1 MYIHIIHVGKGWR
14 ALGCAQY
21 LRGRGQGA
29 AASRPA
35 LQGFGRA
42 RRVMSRT
49 KGVVSNDAPHT
60 APALGYH
67 ARSLS
72 LSPSFSPSLSP
83 SRSFARSLS
92 LSLSLPGLSGIGQSR
107 QSQPPLE
114 CSVSS
119 HELPTCVRGHMHM
132 GMCVCARVHRKYL
145 FVLLTKVETD

>member
-60 APALGYH
+60 DPALGYH

-83 SRSFARSLS
+83 SRSLARSLS
-92 LSLSLPGLSGIGQSR
+92 LSLSPRTVRNWTKSAESTPPRMFCLLSRAANVRARAYAHGH
-107 QSQPPLE
+107 
-114 CSVSS
+114 V
-119 HELPTCVRGHMHM
+119 CVR
-132 GMCVCARVHRKYL
+132 ARA
-145 FVLLTKVETD
+145 